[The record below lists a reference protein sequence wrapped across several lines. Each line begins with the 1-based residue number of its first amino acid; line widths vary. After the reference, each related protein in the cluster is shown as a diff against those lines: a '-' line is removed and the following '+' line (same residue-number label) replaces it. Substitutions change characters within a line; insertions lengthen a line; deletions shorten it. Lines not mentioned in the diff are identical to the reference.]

1 MSVSR
6 RDFLK
11 QGTAAGLLAGTG
23 ALPARLEAPWVRR
36 NGELDPRQMRTT
48 AAETSGDYAHHW
60 CSRWR

>member
-23 ALPARLEAPWVRR
+23 TVPARLQAPWVRR
-36 NGELDPRQMRTT
+36 S
-48 AAETSGDYAHHW
+48 AAAAG
-60 CSRWR
+60 